1 MKSVLKKIMWTAI
14 AAVAIFITALIIRV
28 IWEQRQLDAG
38 SKRINAV
45 IEQVSRVHH
54 EEHMQKVGRHRY
66 RKMPA
71 YTETIIHYTY
81 VVDGKSYSDDIS
93 TRHPMLRRIW
103 KGDSIPVRYARS
115 NPEIHRAMPDSI
127 RKNRRPA
134 FAY

>member
-54 EEHMQKVGRHRY
+54 EEHMQKSADTATARCL
-66 RKMPA
+66 P
-71 YTETIIHYTY
+71 T
-81 VVDGKSYSDDIS
+81 
-93 TRHPMLRRIW
+93 LR
-103 KGDSIPVRYARS
+103 P
-115 NPEIHRAMPDSI
+115 
-127 RKNRRPA
+127 
-134 FAY
+134 